1 MQQNVGNIEKVA
13 RAVLGLGLL
22 SLIFLLEGNIRW
34 VGLAGIILIVTA
46 AIGWCPISSV
56 LGINTSKSK

>member
-13 RAVLGLGLL
+13 RVVLGLGLL
-22 SLIFLLEGNIRW
+22 SLIFLLEGAIRW
-34 VGLAGIILIVTA
+34 VGLVGIILLVTA

-56 LGINTSKSK
+56 LGINTCKSK

>member
-1 MQQNVGNIEKVA
+1 MQQNVGNIEKIV
-13 RAVLGLGLL
+13 RVILGLGLL

-34 VGLAGIILIVTA
+34 VGLAGVILLVTA

-56 LGINTSKSK
+56 LGINTAKSK

>member
-1 MQQNVGNIEKVA
+1 MQQNVGNIEKIA
-13 RAVLGLGLL
+13 RVVIGLGLL
-22 SLIFLLEGNIRW
+22 SLIFILEGNMRW

-56 LGINTSKSK
+56 LGINTCKTK

>member
-1 MQQNVGNIEKVA
+1 MQQNVGSIEKIA
-13 RAVLGLGLL
+13 RVILGLGLL

-56 LGINTSKSK
+56 FGINTCKSK